1 MFKGFSLVEFDVIDP
16 DLVGFDNRLPFLATV
31 LVTDLKVSVRTY
43 YSPVGGTQ
51 VWPTTQV
58 FCVGFFQLRVSV
70 KRVRQINDL
79 SKKNQP
85 EKS

>member
-1 MFKGFSLVEFDVIDP
+1 M
-16 DLVGFDNRLPFLATV
+16 

-58 FCVGFFQLRVSV
+58 FWVGFFQLRISV

-79 SKKNQP
+79 SKKINLKKVELVTRPGVTKPRGGIVHQVGHLFFT
-85 EKS
+85 K